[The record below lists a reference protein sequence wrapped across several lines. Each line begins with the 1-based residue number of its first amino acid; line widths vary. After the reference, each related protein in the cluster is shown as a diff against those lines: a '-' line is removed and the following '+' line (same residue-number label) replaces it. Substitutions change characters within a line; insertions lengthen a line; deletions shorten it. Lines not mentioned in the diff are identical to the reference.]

1 MVSRRKAK
9 DGEWIIIHN
18 RSLDAAAVA
27 FQYREDFKTEWDVTE
42 LDDRGLKAGPA
53 VHVKKL
59 EDWKRWKNR
68 SDFSG
73 TLRYR
78 ASVDLAGSNGAL
90 ALDAGRVGEIAELFV
105 DGRSAGV
112 RLAPPYVWDITT
124 LIRPGRATIEIDV
137 TNTARSRWSDPFSHG
152 ETESGLLGPVSLRKA
167 TR

>member
-1 MVSRRKAK
+1 M
-9 DGEWIIIHN
+9 
-18 RSLDAAAVA
+18 
-27 FQYREDFKTEWDVTE
+27 TE

-112 RLAPPYVWDITT
+112 RLALPYVWDITT